1 MKKIIYIL
9 IPVILLTISYHYST
23 LDELVVITKSF
34 WSNLFLIF
42 GIITLI
48 LTIVSFLFFKKLSII
63 KYIIITI
70 MWFIAGMCIYAPF
83 TGITAAFVVFLLLG
97 VGIIAASVDV
107 LQESNN

>member
-1 MKKIIYIL
+1 
-9 IPVILLTISYHYST
+9 
-23 LDELVVITKSF
+23 
-34 WSNLFLIF
+34 
-42 GIITLI
+42 
-48 LTIVSFLFFKKLSII
+48 
-63 KYIIITI
+63 

>member
-83 TGITAAFVVFLLLG
+83 TGISAVLVVFLLLG